1 MGCTADWI
9 ALAIVVV
16 SLAVGAIVGFGKLL
30 VFFTNKV
37 FGWITSAFVCYTFG
51 GMIMK
56 IEFVQDLLVK
66 MASLWSG
73 TDNIFLAFI
82 TNIHPEVILFY
93 IVMFIAVFFIIKLL
107 ALLAKS
113 ILEIESKPLKV
124 INAIGG
130 ALLLG
135 ATMILM
141 GLVALQIIYWVG
153 GNTSE
158 VLLENLDHSLF
169 GLDKLYLNNPLLGLV
184 EMVKGST

>member
-16 SLAVGAIVGFGKLL
+16 SLVVGALVGFGKLL

-37 FGWITSAFVCYTFG
+37 FGWFTSAFVCYTFG
-51 GMIMK
+51 GMFMNL
-56 IEFVQDLLVK
+56 EFVQDLLAK
-66 MASLWSG
+66 LASLWSNS
-73 TDNIFLAFI
+73 DNFFLVFL
-82 TNIHPEVILFY
+82 TNIHPEIILFY
-93 IVMFIAVFFIIKLL
+93 IVLFLIVFLILKLL

-113 ILEIESKPLKV
+113 ILEINTKPLKV

-135 ATMILM
+135 ATIILL
-141 GLVALQIIYWVG
+141 GLVVLQVIYWVG
-153 GNTSE
+153 GNTSDA
-158 VLLENLDHSLF
+158 LLENLDHSLF

-184 EMVKGST
+184 DMVKGSS